1 MARIDVP
8 EWIPRVGMAG
18 EAELPA
24 LGEQPVV
31 SPYDRDEIAR
41 VAVSGEDAVDAAVA
55 VALAAMGTAPIAAE
69 RARVLDRAAGIVE
82 ERAEVLADRAG
93 GDLEHL
99 SQFVDRR
106 LALLLH
112 REEDPALRRRQGR
125 RQGRRKRGVH

>member
-82 ERAEVLADRAG
+82 ERAEVLADQRM
-93 GDLEHL
+93 
-99 SQFVDRR
+99 
-106 LALLLH
+106 
-112 REEDPALRRRQGR
+112 PC
-125 RQGRRKRGVH
+125 GVNTA